1 MNSKFTFYLPSSDG
15 RSRIHGIQWVP
26 SGDVKAVILISH
38 GMIEHIGRYDDFA
51 KAMNEAGI
59 AVIGHDHL
67 GHGLTAR
74 PGTLGQF
81 AKENGAFY
89 VLSDMEIVAAYARR
103 QYPGVRCILLGHS
116 MGSFFGRRFL
126 TIHGDMVD
134 GAIFMGTGSQPSFL
148 LKLASY
154 LVNKSVTR
162 DGREHCDEKL
172 HRLVLGSYNKK
183 FEKGKTDHQWLSR
196 DEESNRGY
204 EADPYCQF
212 LFSNGAYADFFQV
225 MRDVKEEK
233 DFDRIPK
240 ELQVLFLSGAMDPV
254 GEKGKGVK
262 RACDSLRRYGLTDV
276 SIKLYPEARHELFH
290 ELNRDEVCRDVA
302 AWVLR

>member
-1 MNSKFTFYLPSSDG
+1 MSKFTFYLPSSDG
-15 RSRIHGIQWVP
+15 KSRIHGVQWVP
-26 SGDVKAVILISH
+26 SGAVKAVILISH

-51 KAMNEAGI
+51 KTMNEAGI

-67 GHGLTAR
+67 GHGLTAI

-89 VLSDMEIVAAYARR
+89 VLSDMEIVTAYAGR
-103 QYPGVRCILLGHS
+103 QYPGVRRILLGHS
-116 MGSFFGRRFL
+116 MGSFFGRRFI

-134 GAIFMGTGSQPSFL
+134 GVIFTGTGSQSSVL
-148 LKLASY
+148 LKLAGY
-154 LVNKSVTR
+154 LVRKSVAR
-162 DGREHCDEKL
+162 NGREYCDEKL
-172 HRLVLGSYNKK
+172 HRLVLGSYNKH
-183 FEKGKTDHQWLSR
+183 FEKGKTEHQWLSR
-196 DEESNRGY
+196 DEASNRGY

-225 MRDVKEEK
+225 MQEVQEEK

-240 ELQVLFLSGAMDPV
+240 DLPVLFLSGAKDPV
-254 GEKGKGVK
+254 GENGKGVR
-262 RACDSLRRYGLTDV
+262 RACDSLRRHGLTDV
-276 SIKLYPEARHELFH
+276 SMKLYPEARHELFH
-290 ELNRDEVCRDVA
+290 ELNRDEVCRDVE